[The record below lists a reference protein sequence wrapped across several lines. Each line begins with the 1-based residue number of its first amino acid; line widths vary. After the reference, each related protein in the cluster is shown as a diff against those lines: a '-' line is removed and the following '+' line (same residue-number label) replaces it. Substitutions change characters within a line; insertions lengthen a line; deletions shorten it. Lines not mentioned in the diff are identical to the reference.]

1 MAQYRIEYVNRGI
14 ARTIA
19 MIAGIAI
26 AIGAVIAL
34 MVVSLGLA
42 LILIPVV
49 AIGLAIAR
57 WRLKPLMPEAEKRR
71 KTAERTIEID
81 YHVVGEDEERR

>member
-14 ARTIA
+14 GRKIA
-19 MIAGIAI
+19 LVVAVALAI
-26 AIGAVIAL
+26 AAAIAL
-34 MVVSLGLA
+34 VVVSLGLA

-49 AIGLAIAR
+49 AIGLAIGR
-57 WRLKPLMPEAEKRR
+57 WRLKSLMAEAEKRR
-71 KTAERTIEID
+71 KAADRTIEID